1 MLLSPKDIRWSI
13 GPWNDDIDGI
23 DEKNDVGYS
32 DFEGQDHL
40 VRIGNIPDGEY
51 PLVTVSRTYTQ
62 QKGGDLDYVST
73 NPDGYTSR
81 TNIEVKN
88 GFINKQSVKAAVADV
103 LIQSGGRQRFELD
116 VAKYLNVLDESPVE
130 AITEVVFVE
139 GIALRE
145 DGKTLRVNLGT

>member
-1 MLLSPKDIRWSI
+1 M
-13 GPWNDDIDGI
+13 
-23 DEKNDVGYS
+23 
-32 DFEGQDHL
+32 
-40 VRIGNIPDGEY
+40 
-51 PLVTVSRTYTQ
+51 
-62 QKGGDLDYVST
+62 
-73 NPDGYTSR
+73 
-81 TNIEVKN
+81 KN

-139 GIALRE
+139 GFALREDGKTLRVNLDESPVEAITEVVFVEGIALRE